1 MACSIRRSHIV
12 PELDYVDKAPKSW
25 LIRAKATSSKKQK
38 QTKVVP
44 VSLQLLRANKS

>member
-12 PELDYVDKAPKSW
+12 PELDYVDKAQKNW
-25 LIRAKATSSKKQK
+25 LIRAKATSS